1 MAATAKICECQYAGK
16 GQPKHANGKGCGR
29 PAVILMQITNML
41 LIGAILQSLKKMAR
55 LWSCQVKYSHMTQDK
70 KETFGDII
78 GGDKLVLID
87 FTAEWCGPCKLMKP
101 ILEELRQRMGDKIR
115 ILKIDIDRSPVVSDA
130 FNIQSVP
137 TLMLIQNKNILW
149 R

>member
-1 MAATAKICECQYAGK
+1 
-16 GQPKHANGKGCGR
+16 
-29 PAVILMQITNML
+29 
-41 LIGAILQSLKKMAR
+41 
-55 LWSCQVKYSHMTQDK
+55 MTQDK

-149 R
+149 RQSGVMQTIQLEKIINQFFVTSKT